1 MGAPPIFSVDTV
13 RVEPLILLAVSGEV
27 DASCSA
33 ELGTQLDA
41 ALAEH
46 PGHVVLDLQDVSFID
61 STGISALIGT
71 QRRLNRSRRRVGLV
85 CGQGTVCDALRGVG
99 LTHHFEMHDSV
110 QAAVNELAG
119 APLVGR

>member
-1 MGAPPIFSVDTV
+1 MGAPPIFTVDTV
-13 RVEPLILLAVSGEV
+13 RVDPIILLAISGEV
-27 DASCSA
+27 DASCSV
-33 ELGTQLDA
+33 ELGTQLDV

-61 STGISALIGT
+61 STGISALILT

-85 CGQGTVCDALRGVG
+85 CGQSTVCDALRGAG
-99 LTHHFEMHDSV
+99 LIHHFELHDSV
-110 QAAVNELAG
+110 QDAVDDLAG